1 MESSLAHQRS
11 IFDDAINRQET
22 YKEDDDEEY
31 ANNPYEQ
38 EYLEEE
44 DEADANA
51 EISQDDIEYLNS
63 LDQKLSS
70 KKLSVKAQS
79 LMQGLISQRMS
90 EAG

>member
-31 ANNPYEQ
+31 VNNPYEQ

-44 DEADANA
+44 DEANANA

>member
-22 YKEDDDEEY
+22 YKEDDDEDY
-31 ANNPYEQ
+31 VNNPYEQ

-44 DEADANA
+44 DEANANA

>member
-31 ANNPYEQ
+31 VNNPYEQ

-44 DEADANA
+44 DEANANA

-63 LDQKLSS
+63 LDQKLSG

-90 EAG
+90 EVG